1 VDNPADRSA
10 GLASVLGMNSYPAL
24 RDLAAVFGE
33 DWPEAY
39 DDEPM
44 NAVDDFTARQ
54 SDSASRLP
62 DEVAGI
68 LAGNPSEDELA
79 ELIEELDP
87 LYDPTEQG
95 WTYRDWLQAVAER
108 VGQQLQAGPAVRQ
121 TDDS

>member
-1 VDNPADRSA
+1 
-10 GLASVLGMNSYPAL
+10 MNSYPAL

-39 DDEPM
+39 EDEPM
-44 NAVDDFTARQ
+44 NAVNDFVARQ
-54 SDSASRLP
+54 RDSAARLP

-95 WTYRDWLQAVAER
+95 WTYHDWLRAVAER

-121 TDDS
+121 TGDS